1 MWAGFRIDKLT
12 NSIEHVLTGER
23 FQTVVVRVSKR
34 EIGTI
39 TKTTGWLFDW
49 KLELTNPER
58 LVFKMM
64 IAGEAGATQGLMSLE
79 VKSDHIFVHLIES
92 APCNKGKSKMYVG
105 VPGNLIAFAC
115 QLSFQKGF
123 EGNVSFISKTKL
135 INHYIQSLGAMH
147 FGGGVMIIETRAALK
162 LINRYFKDQSL

>member
-12 NSIEHVLTGER
+12 NSIERAETGER
-23 FQTVVVRVSKR
+23 FQTKVLPVTEKD
-34 EIGTI
+34 GGKI
-39 TKTTGWLFDW
+39 TKTKGWQFNW
-49 KLELTNPER
+49 KLELNNPER
-58 LVFKMM
+58 LVFK
-64 IAGEAGATQGLMSLE
+64 IVIDGEATAIQGLMSLE
-79 VKSDHIFVHLIES
+79 LKSDHVFVHLIES

-105 VPGNLIAFAC
+105 VPGNLVAFAC
-115 QLSFQKGF
+115 LISFQNRF

-147 FGGGVMIIETRAALK
+147 FGGGVMIIENRAALK

>member
-1 MWAGFRIDKLT
+1 MKFLRPEELTDLKGDSSKLT
-12 NSIEHVLTGER
+12 
-23 FQTVVVRVSKR
+23 KA
-34 EIGTI
+34 
-39 TKTTGWLFDW
+39 TGWTPTYTFETMLDEMIAYW
-49 KLELTNPER
+49 KLELNNPER
-58 LVFKMM
+58 LVFK
-64 IAGEAGATQGLMSLE
+64 IVIDGEAAVIQGLMSLE
-79 VKSDHIFVHLIES
+79 LKSDHVFVHLIES

-105 VPGNLIAFAC
+105 VPGNLVAFAC
-115 QLSFQKGF
+115 QISFQNRF